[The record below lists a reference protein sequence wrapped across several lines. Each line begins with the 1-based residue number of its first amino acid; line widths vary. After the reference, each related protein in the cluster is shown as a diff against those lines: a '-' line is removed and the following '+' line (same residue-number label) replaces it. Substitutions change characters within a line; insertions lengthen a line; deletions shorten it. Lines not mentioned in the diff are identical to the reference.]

1 MVCFG
6 KNVVVSSTVKK
17 KPKTMLFG
25 TTLWVLLLPL
35 DVQRQGK
42 KNCAP
47 LHLLLSLFLPKPKKL
62 TKKPPTCLKYD
73 PWPTIRQKKK
83 TEGTSPS
90 GGPEVAT

>member
-1 MVCFG
+1 MKWRVLG
-6 KNVVVSSTVKK
+6 KTTPFHLLLKK

-47 LHLLLSLFLPKPKKL
+47 LHLLLFLSLPKPKKL
-62 TKKPPTCLKYD
+62 TKNPHLPK
-73 PWPTIRQKKK
+73 I
-83 TEGTSPS
+83 
-90 GGPEVAT
+90 